1 MGFFSKVFKGIK
13 KVVKK
18 IGKGIKSAFKKV
30 GKFMGKIGIV
40 GQIALGLLLPG
51 IGTMLGSLAGS
62 MMGTTIG
69 GITGAMIKGA
79 GYVLNTAVK
88 IGSGIGS
95 TFKTLTS
102 GITKVVGQTAGTI
115 LSKIPGGEKWIA
127 KLSEKGLYQSG
138 KGILDVVGEGITK
151 TGEAAGSLFS
161 KATVDGTLNAQA
173 VAANAARDAVTQL
186 PDIKTELAST
196 IDDKMSNVLDGP
208 NIADPYQ
215 SIEIPQIDPFDGNAL
230 AGSDMSGVDLS
241 GINYDPSGIQIS
253 DMNVSTTGQRS
264 LLDAVKE
271 VPGKLYDK
279 AITAVDELPGTLAEK
294 VVETPAKILE
304 QKMYEAS
311 GVKTVPEYNVQN
323 VSNVAY
329 VPNFINS
336 GQVDIG
342 TSGLAYQPIN
352 VMQDN
357 LQQLGGSPFGYAAN
371 LYNDISY
378 AQRMSQYGYA

>member
-1 MGFFSKVFKGIK
+1 MGFLSKVFKGVK

-88 IGSGIGS
+88 IGTGIGN

-102 GITKVVGQTAGTI
+102 GITKVIGQTAGTI
-115 LSKIPGGEKWIA
+115 LSKIPGGEKWLA

-173 VAANAARDAVTQL
+173 VAANAARDAVTAL
-186 PDIKTELAST
+186 PDIKTDLTST
-196 IDDKMSNVLDGP
+196 IDDKILNITGDVPALDP
-208 NIADPYQ
+208 YSKIADPATDMFNFDQ
-215 SIEIPQIDPFDGNAL
+215 GFNFDPIPTDTVAAKVGE
-230 AGSDMSGVDLS
+230 
-241 GINYDPSGIQIS
+241 
-253 DMNVSTTGQRS
+253 RS

-279 AITAVDELPGTLAEK
+279 AIAAVDDIPGTLAET
-294 VVETPAKILE
+294 VAETPAKILE

-311 GVKTVPEYNVQN
+311 GVQTVPEYNVQN

-329 VPNFINS
+329 VPDFIGS
-336 GQVDIG
+336 GVVDIG
-342 TSGLAYQPIN
+342 TSGMAYQPIN

-357 LQQLGGSPFGYAAN
+357 LQQLAAEPFGYAAN